1 MRRHSDR
8 CQRTIARPAEVRGV
22 GFLTGASVRLRFL
35 PAPPCCRC
43 CRCRSTG
50 TKPVRRRPKAPLT
63 GDPTWEGARRQGL
76 GSFSP
81 VRTLAEYVNF
91 DHVRTEVDS
100 NMVLFEVNFRPLALN
115 YWLQNLRRR
124 PLKLVKEELRNEFVA
139 KHKW

>member
-1 MRRHSDR
+1 M
-8 CQRTIARPAEVRGV
+8 RGV
-22 GFLTGASVRLRFL
+22 LPASVLR
-35 PAPPCCRC
+35 
-43 CRCRSTG
+43 RS
-50 TKPVRRRPKAPLT
+50 KAPLT

-124 PLKLVKEELRNEFVA
+124 PLKLVKEKLKDEFVT
-139 KHKW
+139 KRKC